1 MLILDDFEALGKAM
15 DEMIP
20 ENKHQARFLAHLA
33 IILQNAG
40 ITSISVECVK
50 WVNLNFTSLISWKFF
65 YCRNYAQ
72 LIANEVN
79 PDENPREDAALVA
92 AYCHLLDTD
101 LGTEIYSTVVVNL
114 SCMNHTNRIYLIELA
129 KQVKNNLSTS

>member
-1 MLILDDFEALGKAM
+1 M
-15 DEMIP
+15 
-20 ENKHQARFLAHLA
+20 
-33 IILQNAG
+33 
-40 ITSISVECVK
+40 
-50 WVNLNFTSLISWKFF
+50 KFF
-65 YCRNYAQ
+65 HCRNYAQ

-114 SCMNHTNRIYLIELA
+114 SCMNHTNRIHLIDLA
-129 KQVKNNLSTS
+129 KQVKNKLSSRLTCSFAFRANKIRMHMQV